1 MVCPGLSANCKKKQE
16 KHEKSLICKHKFGNS
31 RKNFVP
37 HGSSIV
43 PSFSLSDLSYILCLT
58 DENENEKP
66 PVEDVVK
73 RDYSENRNMYRDD
86 EQVSLCVERYEER
99 SL

>member
-1 MVCPGLSANCKKKQE
+1 MPLDS
-16 KHEKSLICKHKFGNS
+16 F
-31 RKNFVP
+31 
-37 HGSSIV
+37 IV
-43 PSFSLSDLSYILCLT
+43 LSDLLYILCLYLT
-58 DENENEKP
+58 DENEKEKP

>member
-1 MVCPGLSANCKKKQE
+1 M
-16 KHEKSLICKHKFGNS
+16 
-31 RKNFVP
+31 P

-58 DENENEKP
+58 DENENEKL

>member
-1 MVCPGLSANCKKKQE
+1 MPLDS
-16 KHEKSLICKHKFGNS
+16 F
-31 RKNFVP
+31 
-37 HGSSIV
+37 IV
-43 PSFSLSDLSYILCLT
+43 LSDLLYILCLYLT
-58 DENENEKP
+58 DENENGKP

>member
-1 MVCPGLSANCKKKQE
+1 M
-16 KHEKSLICKHKFGNS
+16 
-31 RKNFVP
+31 P

-43 PSFSLSDLSYILCLT
+43 PSLSLSDLSYILCLT
-58 DENENEKP
+58 DENENEKLP
-66 PVEDVVK
+66 AEDVVK

>member
-1 MVCPGLSANCKKKQE
+1 MPLDS
-16 KHEKSLICKHKFGNS
+16 F
-31 RKNFVP
+31 
-37 HGSSIV
+37 IV
-43 PSFSLSDLSYILCLT
+43 LSDLLYILCLYLT
-58 DENENEKP
+58 VENENEKP

>member
-1 MVCPGLSANCKKKQE
+1 MPLDS
-16 KHEKSLICKHKFGNS
+16 F
-31 RKNFVP
+31 
-37 HGSSIV
+37 IV
-43 PSFSLSDLSYILCLT
+43 LSDLLYILCLYLT

-73 RDYSENRNMYRDD
+73 KDYSENRNMYRDD

>member
-1 MVCPGLSANCKKKQE
+1 MPLDS
-16 KHEKSLICKHKFGNS
+16 F
-31 RKNFVP
+31 
-37 HGSSIV
+37 IV
-43 PSFSLSDLSYILCLT
+43 LSDLLYILCLYLT
-58 DENENEKP
+58 DENEKEKL

>member
-1 MVCPGLSANCKKKQE
+1 M
-16 KHEKSLICKHKFGNS
+16 
-31 RKNFVP
+31 P

-43 PSFSLSDLSYILCLT
+43 LSFSLSALSYILCLT

-66 PVEDVVK
+66 SMEDVVK